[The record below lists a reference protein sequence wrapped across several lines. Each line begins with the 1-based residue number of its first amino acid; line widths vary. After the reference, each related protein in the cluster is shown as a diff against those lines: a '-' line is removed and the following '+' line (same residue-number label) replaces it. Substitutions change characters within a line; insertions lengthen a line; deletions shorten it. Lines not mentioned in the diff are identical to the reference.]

1 MGWPPVVVYLIATV
15 FNTVLALIVSYIIFG
30 LIGF

>member
-1 MGWPPVVVYLIATV
+1 MGWPPIIVYIIATV

-30 LIGF
+30 LLGL